1 MKKLL
6 LFPYVYL
13 RLTAMDLSK
22 LFVKCYDILWNW
34 FEAEYFFKIAGGG
47 SVLILSLFFLRA
59 LQTQDHLPFVSLVI
73 AVPFAVVL
81 LLIAIT
87 ILTFKGEK

>member
-6 LFPYVYL
+6 LIPYVYI
-13 RLTAMDLSK
+13 RLTAMDVAK
-22 LFVKCYDILWNW
+22 LITKGYDKLWNW
-34 FEAEYFFKIAGGG
+34 FEAEWFLKIAGGG
-47 SVLILSLFFLRA
+47 SLLTISLFFLRA

-73 AVPFAVVL
+73 AVPFSIVL
-81 LLIAIT
+81 FLIAIT

>member
-6 LFPYVYL
+6 LIPYVYI
-13 RLTAMDLSK
+13 RLTAMDVAKLLSK
-22 LFVKCYDILWNW
+22 FYDIIWNW

-47 SVLILSLFFLRA
+47 SILIVSLFFIRA
-59 LQTQDHLPFVSLVI
+59 LQIQDHLPFVSLVI
-73 AVPFAVVL
+73 AVPFSIVL